1 VDICLNSFDIIN
13 AAKKYSGVARNDPN
27 KILACTTIVLNQSS
41 HAHSL
46 AASIATCHQDALLA
60 VLLVSNIDAEQVQ
73 ATFKTET
80 NIIVFSPEDIG
91 IKKADLH
98 KLALFVGGKDLAA
111 KLAPSFALFIL
122 SLRDSLP
129 LVILSPETA
138 VISSLDPLLR
148 HLDTN
153 EIALVPWQSSCSGHS
168 FEEKESTNFFSA
180 EYDGRLPDELDVDLS
195 GAFNPSIVA
204 VKGQKG
210 MEFLTWWQRAIKRN
224 LAAPEPLQF
233 SAGSMDSAADGVHL
247 TSRTWHLLP
256 YAQPFLDQTLP
267 LFSPT
272 VVQDIGCGLGF
283 WNVHQRELTQSADG
297 VFMAGTENLY
307 LVDFAGFDPY
317 KPYLLSTATAHHPR
331 ALLSENKTLR
341 LLCGGQAD
349 RLVGGAYLST
359 VNDHYLTKFYD
370 GTTMD
375 ERMRRLLQRA
385 LLEEGFDNLLVGDP
399 FEQDGLDEFYAFL
412 ASADP
417 KRHNGPMVPG
427 YLLEIYEERKDLAL
441 NFPRLTTVDAL
452 PYRNWVAF
460 HGVDE
465 EVPSLRLREILAE
478 TPWWKSPT
486 SVSTAGV
493 DGLRPG
499 VTLTGYLKAEVGV
512 GEAARLVLDALV
524 GARIEVSPVVVD
536 LPTSRQNHPFN
547 SPAQIADRKINIIWM
562 NAEHLLGFAALVG
575 PSFFEGR
582 YSVGGW
588 AWETENIPLHMAKNS
603 DLLDEIW
610 VPSGY
615 VRDAVEPYAE
625 CPVYVFP
632 HPIVEPPI
640 DREFELENL
649 VAAEINTKRHS
660 GKPDLSSIK
669 SRFKFLYTFDFN
681 SSLQR
686 KNPFGVIEAFKK
698 AFGENEGPLLILKSI
713 NGYKWQMDLER
724 LKNAAIGRED
734 ILIIDK
740 YLSSGERGALL
751 NQCDCY
757 VSLHRAEGFG
767 LGMAEAMAL
776 GKPVVATK
784 YSGNLEFMDQS
795 CAWLVN
801 AEKVRVG
808 TLAPPYQPDDYWA
821 EPDLDEAAQYLRE
834 VLSDPQGSRIKADRA
849 KTKVLAE
856 HGRAKAIRFL
866 SARIDE
872 IAKLEEAGYSS
883 SAAAALRKHLN

>member
-1 VDICLNSFDIIN
+1 MDICLNSFDIVN
-13 AAKKYSGVARNDPN
+13 AAKKYSSTTRDDPN
-27 KILACTTIVLNQSS
+27 KILVCTTIMLSQSS

-46 AASIATCHQDALLA
+46 AASLATCHQEAKLA
-60 VLLVSNIDAEQVQ
+60 VLLISDIGPQQVQ
-73 ATFKTET
+73 SVFKTDS
-80 NIIVFSPEDIG
+80 NIIVFSPDDIG
-91 IKKADLH
+91 IQKADLH
-98 KLALFVGGKDLAA
+98 KLALFADGKDLAT

-129 LVILSPETA
+129 LVMLSPETA
-138 VISSLDPLLR
+138 VISSLEPLLK

-153 EIALVPWQSSCSGHS
+153 EIALVPWQSSYTGHS
-168 FEEKESTNFFSA
+168 LEEKKSADFFAA
-180 EYDGRLPDELDVDLS
+180 EYDGQLPDELDIDLS

-204 VKGQKG
+204 VRGKKGID
-210 MEFLTWWQRAIKRN
+210 FLTWWQRAIKRN
-224 LAAPEPLQF
+224 LGAPEPLRF
-233 SAGSMDSAADGVHL
+233 SAGSMDTAADGVHL
-247 TSRTWHLLP
+247 ISKTWHLLP
-256 YAQPFLDQTLP
+256 YAQPFLDQALP
-267 LFSPT
+267 LFSPA
-272 VVQDIGCGLGF
+272 VIQDIGCGLGF
-283 WNVHQRELTQSADG
+283 WNIHQRNLAQSDDG
-297 VFMAGTENLY
+297 VFMVGTENLY
-307 LVDFAGFDPY
+307 LMDFAGFDPY
-317 KPYLLSTATAHHPR
+317 KPYLLSMATSHRPR
-331 ALLSENKTLR
+331 ALLSENKALR
-341 LLCGGQAD
+341 LLCQGQAD

-359 VNDHYLTKFYD
+359 VDDHYLTEFCD
-370 GTTMD
+370 GTAMD
-375 ERMRRLLQRA
+375 QRMRRLLQRA
-385 LLEEGFDNLLVGDP
+385 LLEEGFDSLTVGDP
-399 FEQDGLDEFYAFL
+399 FEKDGLDEFYAFL
-412 ASADP
+412 AAADP

-460 HGVDE
+460 HGIEE
-465 EVPSLRLREILAE
+465 EVRPTRLREILAG

-486 SVSTAGV
+486 FVSTAGV

-547 SPAQIADRKINIIWM
+547 STAQIADRKINIIWM

-649 VAAEINTKRHS
+649 IASVNSTKS
-660 GKPDLSSIK
+660 YLGKPDLSSIK

-698 AFGENEGPLLILKSI
+698 AFKENEGPLLILKSI

-724 LKNAAIGRED
+724 LKNAVVDRSD
-734 ILIIDK
+734 ILVIDQ
-740 YLSSGERGALL
+740 YLTSGERGALL

-757 VSLHRAEGFG
+757 VSLHRSEGFG

-784 YSGNLEFMDQS
+784 YSGNLEFMDES

-808 TLAPPYQPDDYWA
+808 DLAPPYQPDDYWA
-821 EPDLDEAAQYLRE
+821 EPDLDEAAKYLRE
-834 VLSDPQGSRIKADRA
+834 ILSDPQNSQVKAGRG